1 MDVGWFRTALVAW
14 LPVAVVATVLAATS
28 YVTTQQLT
36 RSSVDD
42 APRAMAERAADTL
55 SRGGKPAGVTP
66 GPPADLATDLGPFL
80 MVFGPAGAVRASTA
94 RLDGAMPV
102 VPPGVLAQAR
112 QHGIDRITWH
122 HAQGC
127 GKLSSRCP
135 GTRPPQLVWWLP
147 GRVLRPPRR
156 EWASWHCLCSQAGWS
171 RWSAHWRWLAP
182 GPPGW
187 VGAVGPGRA
196 EPAAEVGAGR
206 PSLPAEVGP
215 HR

>member
-14 LPVAVVATVLAATS
+14 LPVAVVATVLTATS

-42 APRAMAERAADTL
+42 APRAMAQRAADTL

-112 QHGIDRITWH
+112 QHGIDRITWQPH
-122 HAQGC
+122 
-127 GKLSSRCP
+127 P
-135 GTRPPQLVWWLP
+135 GVREAVIAMPWHSATTAGVVVAGASLAPAEARVGQLALLVF
-147 GRVLRPPRR
+147 
-156 EWASWHCLCSQAGWS
+156 AGWLVAMVGS
-171 RWSAHWRWLAP
+171 LAMACAGTAWL
-182 GPPGW
+182 GW
-187 VGAVGPGRA
+187 GGRA
-196 EPAAEVGAGR
+196 GSGR
-206 PSLPAEVGP
+206 TG
-215 HR
+215 R

>member
-42 APRAMAERAADTL
+42 APRAMAQRAADTL

-112 QHGIDRITWH
+112 QHGIDRITW
-122 HAQGC
+122 QP
-127 GKLSSRCP
+127 RP
-135 GTRPPQLVWWLP
+135 GVREAVIAMPWHSATTAGVVVAGASLAPAEARVSQLALLVF
-147 GRVLRPPRR
+147 
-156 EWASWHCLCSQAGWS
+156 AGWLVAMVGS
-171 RWSAHWRWLAP
+171 LAMACAGTAWL
-182 GPPGW
+182 GW
-187 VGAVGPGRA
+187 GGRA
-196 EPAAEVGAGR
+196 GSGR
-206 PSLPAEVGP
+206 TG
-215 HR
+215 R